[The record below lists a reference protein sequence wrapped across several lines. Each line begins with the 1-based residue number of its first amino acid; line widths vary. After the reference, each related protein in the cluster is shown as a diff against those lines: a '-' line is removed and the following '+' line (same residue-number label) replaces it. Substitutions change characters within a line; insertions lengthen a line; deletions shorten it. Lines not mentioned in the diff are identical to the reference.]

1 MGLDQYLYAKQYTSK
16 YTSNADLNDRLM
28 SISGAS
34 SWALSDFG
42 SYVEVPAAYWR
53 KQNAIHQWFVDNCQG
68 GTDDC
73 REAYVSREQLE
84 ELLSICAQIVADP
97 SLAQQLLPTQSGFFF
112 GSTDYDDWY
121 FDGLRET
128 VDRLRMLLNDVPH
141 EWEFYYHSSW

>member
-16 YTSNADLNDRLM
+16 YASNADLNDRLV
-28 SISGAS
+28 SVSGAS

-68 GTDDC
+68 GMDDC

-141 EWEFYYHSSW
+141 EWEFYYQSSW